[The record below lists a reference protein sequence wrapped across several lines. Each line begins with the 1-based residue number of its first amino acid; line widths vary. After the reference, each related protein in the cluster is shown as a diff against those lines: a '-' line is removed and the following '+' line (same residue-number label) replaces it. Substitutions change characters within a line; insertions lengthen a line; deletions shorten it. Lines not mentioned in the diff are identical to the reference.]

1 LKDAAAASIWG
12 AFSGNGVIVMTT
24 KKGRYKQAKK
34 WNFTTSVM
42 VGEKPDLYYQPI
54 MSSKDYMEVEEFL
67 FNDSFY
73 VAKKNDFRHPVLSPV
88 VEILLKKQAG
98 QISAADAQSQ
108 LNDLANTDTRKD
120 LGSISIGIV

>member
-1 LKDAAAASIWG
+1 
-12 AFSGNGVIVMTT
+12 
-24 KKGRYKQAKK
+24 
-34 WNFTTSVM
+34 M

-67 FNDSFY
+67 FNDSFI

-120 LGSISIGIV
+120 LGKYFYRHSLNQLYALNFSGGSSRDHYYVSAGLNKDVSIWCVINITV